1 MSGFKSTHNLDF
13 EVAPWITEDFQRFR
27 IGTVSGIWAATSLS
41 YDILGIDNDKP
52 GNGHFED
59 TLQWFENSCKRDNRA
74 LRILE
79 VWNERLKKHLISKRG
94 FVEVPGT
101 FHVIKYFKNEKK

>member
-1 MSGFKSTHNLDF
+1 MSGFKSAHNLDF
-13 EVAPWITEDFQRFR
+13 EVAAWITEDFQRFR
-27 IGTVSGIWAATSLS
+27 IGTVSGIWVATSLS

-59 TLQWFENSCKRDNRA
+59 VLQWFENSCKRDNRA

-79 VWNERLKKHLISKRG
+79 VWNEGLKKHLISKRG

-101 FHVIKYFKNEKK
+101 FHVIKHFKNEKK